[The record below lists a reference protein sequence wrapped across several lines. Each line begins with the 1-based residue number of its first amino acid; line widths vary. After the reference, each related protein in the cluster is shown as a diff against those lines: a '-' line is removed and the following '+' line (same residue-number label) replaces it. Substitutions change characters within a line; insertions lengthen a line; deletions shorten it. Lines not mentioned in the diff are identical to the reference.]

1 MKYYIADALLV
12 LVGYYSGFFFW
23 ASLPTETKSTTHNTA
38 WMDFGKQYV
47 CLRPQKLHRT
57 AKAVHMY
64 HYHMQQLLEYSMCA
78 EGVSK
83 G

>member
-1 MKYYIADALLV
+1 
-12 LVGYYSGFFFW
+12 
-23 ASLPTETKSTTHNTA
+23 
-38 WMDFGKQYV
+38 MDFGKQYV
-47 CLRPQKLHRT
+47 CLRPQKLHST